1 MCTFLYSLMPLFQL
15 TFNSCIIQEDI
26 EMVIKDGKHK
36 LVGFVDLGEM
46 HESFEKLS
54 GNNKIK

>member
-1 MCTFLYSLMPLFQL
+1 MPLFQL